1 MAGSPVGV
9 SGPADRDRVVVTRS
23 AEETRRLG
31 ARLAAVARAGDVVA
45 LFGGLGAGKTELT
58 KGFARGLD
66 VRDVVNSPTFVLM
79 AEHAGRLALFHLDLY
94 RLAGPDEVVAAGL
107 MDERR
112 ADGVTVI
119 EWADRMG
126 SLLPPH
132 HLAVTIE
139 GTGELPRRLSVRAS
153 GTDHGRYLD
162 TIGPGRAS

>member
-1 MAGSPVGV
+1 VAGSRLGV
-9 SGPADRDRVVVTRS
+9 SAPADEDRVVVTRS

-31 ARLAAVARAGDVVA
+31 AGLAAVARAGDIVA
-45 LFGGLGAGKTELT
+45 LFGDLGAGKTELA
-58 KGFARGLD
+58 KGFATGLG
-66 VRDVVNSPTFVLM
+66 VREVVNSPTFVLM

-112 ADGVTVI
+112 AGGVTVI

-126 SLLPPH
+126 SLLPPY

-139 GTGELPRRLSVRAS
+139 GSGDLPRTLSVRAT
-153 GTDHGRYLD
+153 GPDYRRYLE
-162 TIGPGRAS
+162 TAGGGAW

>member
-1 MAGSPVGV
+1 VAGSRLGV
-9 SGPADRDRVVVTRS
+9 SAPADEDRVVVTRC
-23 AEETRRLG
+23 AEEPRRLG
-31 ARLAAVARAGDVVA
+31 ADLAAVARAGDVVA
-45 LFGGLGAGKTELT
+45 LFGGLGAGQTELAT
-58 KGFARGLD
+58 GLATGLG

-112 ADGVTVI
+112 AGGVTVI

-126 SLLPPH
+126 SLLPPY

-139 GTGELPRRLSVRAS
+139 GSGDLPRTLSVRAT
-153 GTDHGRYLD
+153 GPDYRRYLE
-162 TIGPGRAS
+162 TVGAGAR

>member
-1 MAGSPVGV
+1 VTA
-9 SGPADRDRVVVTRS
+9 PADEVRVVVTRS
-23 AEETRRLG
+23 AEDTRRLG
-31 ARLAAVARAGDVVA
+31 AQLAAVARAGDVVA
-45 LFGGLGAGKTELT
+45 LFGGLGAGKTELA
-58 KGFARGLD
+58 KGFATGLG

-94 RLAGPDEVVAAGL
+94 RLAGPDDVLAAGL

-112 ADGVTVI
+112 AGGVTVI

-139 GTGELPRRLSVRAS
+139 GSGEVPRDISLHAGGPDYS
-153 GTDHGRYLD
+153 RYVETAD
-162 TIGPGRAS
+162 EESAP

>member
-1 MAGSPVGV
+1 VASPHLRV
-9 SGPADRDRVVVTRS
+9 SAPADELRVVVTRS

-45 LFGGLGAGKTELT
+45 LFGGLGAGKTELA
-58 KGFARGLD
+58 KGFARGLG

-79 AEHAGRLALFHLDLY
+79 AEHAGRVAMFHLDLY
-94 RLAGPDEVVAAGL
+94 RLAGLDDVVAAGL

-126 SLLPPH
+126 SLLPTH

-139 GTGELPRRLSVRAS
+139 GSGELPREISLCPK
-153 GTDHGRYLD
+153 GPDYGRYLTTVD
-162 TIGPGRAS
+162 EESAS

>member
-1 MAGSPVGV
+1 
-9 SGPADRDRVVVTRS
+9 VVTRS
-23 AEETRRLG
+23 AEETRKLG
-31 ARLAAVARAGDVVA
+31 ADLAAVARAGDVLA
-45 LFGGLGAGKTELT
+45 LFGGLGAGKTELA
-58 KGFARGLD
+58 KGLATGLG

-94 RLAGPDEVVAAGL
+94 RLAGPEEVVTAGL

-112 ADGVTVI
+112 AGGVTVI

-139 GTGELPRRLSVRAS
+139 GSGELPRTLSVRAT
-153 GTDHGRYLD
+153 GPGYRRYLE
-162 TIGPGRAS
+162 TVGGGSAP

>member
-1 MAGSPVGV
+1 M
-9 SGPADRDRVVVTRS
+9 TRS

-31 ARLAAVARAGDVVA
+31 AGLAAVARAGDVVA
-45 LFGGLGAGKTELT
+45 LFGDLGAGKTEFA
-58 KGFARGLD
+58 KGFATGLG

-112 ADGVTVI
+112 ASGVTVI

-139 GTGELPRRLSVRAS
+139 GSGELPRTLSLGA
-153 GTDHGRYLD
+153 GGPDYGRYLEAV
-162 TIGPGRAS
+162 GRGSAP